1 MASSGSK
8 GAYGF
13 DPSGLERAAKAAKEL
28 DSSPN
33 AKNAFELSLKQ
44 EEVKKTETEA
54 HIKEL
59 EIQRTQIDHQERRK
73 TMERELEISKQKSL
87 FDDQLAKERYQK
99 QLEDHARMQEYNRQK
114 DQESVAKQ
122 EQMRRQTL
130 EYEHQLKVDGDKR
143 KMLAREEAKINRIRN
158 TKDIRHEEIRLKESE
173 RRETLKE
180 VWKTNMEIVGN
191 GLGGFFGD
199 FKNLAN
205 VAGGLTLAFFGY
217 HFAKAAG
224 RVATSYVEAHLGKPS
239 LIRETSRKT
248 SIKEYLK
255 SPFTSLYEQIL
266 IKGRLKPSTSAQRE
280 KDILSGIFINPELEY
295 NLKTLAHSIVNRK
308 AHHAPFRNLLLYGP
322 PGTGKTMFAK
332 SLAKHSGMDYAILT
346 GGDIGPL
353 GKDGVTELHKLF
365 DWASTSKKGVLLF
378 MDEADAF
385 LRKRTTEKIG
395 EDMRNSLNA
404 LLYRTGSASYNF
416 MLVLAS
422 NTPDQ
427 LDRAIHDRVDEIVQF
442 DRPGEK
448 QRVQMLY
455 HYLLE
460 YCSPS
465 LTFKKKLNNFFKNP
479 SLSVFRRTEIGMS
492 GVDDEFIEKIAK
504 KIEGFSGREIYKLVI
519 AWHDAAFNKQNAILT
534 PELMESVLES
544 HIKQHKQREEWHKL
558 EY

>member
-28 DSSPN
+28 DSSAN
-33 AKNAFELSLKQ
+33 AKNAFELSVKQ
-44 EEVKKTETEA
+44 EEVKKIEVEG
-54 HIKEL
+54 HLKQL

-73 TMERELEISKQKSL
+73 TLDKEFEVSKQKSL
-87 FDDQLAKERYQK
+87 FDDQLAKERYKK
-99 QLEDHARMQEYNRQK
+99 QLEDHARMQELNRQK
-114 DQESVAKQ
+114 DEESVAKQ
-122 EQMRRQTL
+122 EQLRRQTL

-143 KMLAREEAKINRIRN
+143 KMLAREEAKINRIKN

-173 RRETLKE
+173 RRETLKQ
-180 VWKTNMEIVGN
+180 VWKTNMEVVGN
-191 GLGGFFGD
+191 GLSGFFGD
-199 FKNLAN
+199 FRNLAN
-205 VAGGLTLAFFGY
+205 VAGGLTLAFFGF

-224 RVATSYVEAHLGKPS
+224 RLATSYVEAHLGKPS

-248 SIKEYLK
+248 SVKELLK

-266 IKGRLKPSTSAQRE
+266 IRGRFRPTTSVQRE
-280 KDILSGIFINPELEY
+280 KDILDGIFINPELEL

-308 AHHAPFRNLLLYGP
+308 AHYAPFRNLLLYGP

-332 SLAKHSGMDYAILT
+332 SLAKHSGMDYAIMT

-365 DWASTSKKGVLLF
+365 DWASTSKKGVLVF
-378 MDEADAF
+378 MDESDAF

-404 LLYRTGSASYNF
+404 LLYRTGSASHKF

-427 LDRAIHDRVDEIVQF
+427 LDRAIHDRIDEIVQF
-442 DRPGEK
+442 DRPAEK

-479 SLSVFRRTEIGMS
+479 SLSVFKRTEIGMS

-534 PELMESVLES
+534 PDLMESVLDS
-544 HIKQHKQREEWHKL
+544 HINQHKQREEWHKL
-558 EY
+558 D